1 MAEALPPDLVAHV
14 GRFLSLASLVC
25 STAVRR
31 SWRRALKDN
40 DTVWRA
46 VCASE
51 WPERSEW
58 QVAAPTWRDR
68 CYIYKSVLPRG
79 VLLELPQSFLDG
91 WVCHMDRPYAAGRHL
106 EEWAEEH
113 DRPQTEHPAITHP
126 ADLDSVPAGTFV
138 FVGARAPDGSLEMG
152 AVGVRDAVFAYT
164 GQPPALRESHIAQ
177 EHNGLYWY
185 RVRTG
190 GNDGVDDDDV
200 DHGSPDEDGAFG
212 FASVPAVLLSTSDC
226 EDLGEANEER
236 GRRRLSWALD
246 GVSDGWRCGLISGD
260 NFSSRSVPR
269 RYQHPHDNDNFDYVV
284 EGACLD
290 GYRKLIYYLRLSD
303 PAQVRRLLACRS

>member
-1 MAEALPPDLVAHV
+1 M
-14 GRFLSLASLVC
+14 
-25 STAVRR
+25 
-31 SWRRALKDN
+31 
-40 DTVWRA
+40 
-46 VCASE
+46 CASE

-68 CYIYKSVLPRG
+68 YYIYKSVLPRG

-190 GNDGVDDDDV
+190 GNDGVDDDEASDLKGQV
-200 DHGSPDEDGAFG
+200 EDWVINTLAHDRVGL
-212 FASVPAVLLSTSDC
+212 VVTS
-226 EDLGEANEER
+226 R
-236 GRRRLSWALD
+236 PD
-246 GVSDGWRCGLISGD
+246 GVHPID
-260 NFSSRSVPR
+260 
-269 RYQHPHDNDNFDYVV
+269 RYVGRFVV
-284 EGACLD
+284 YDL
-290 GYRKLIYYLRLSD
+290 KPLSD
-303 PAQVRRLLACRS
+303 KQQAQAIATRHTRSRPCQA